1 MANESYRPPRVGT
14 IGLGIGLFVVL
25 LILVCSLSQGVKW
38 AGAALLFLPE
48 RLGLAEPVHRAEIT
62 PLDMQISPLQVSFA
76 YAQAYHIYTSDYDLL
91 VISDVLA
98 QSDAPAWLTV
108 IQSGTDARVQ
118 VTILGRGLMP
128 YDSPLAAG
136 RPVLAMQI
144 EEAGSYILD
153 FPTRKATMTIVPDR
167 TTGREAAILTTFAV
181 QLAVLAAP
189 LAVALY
195 RRELRLRG
203 LLRASRRSSREKFAR
218 IRDLGRPPSR
228 PPEDR

>member
-1 MANESYRPPRVGT
+1 MTSESYRPPRIRT

-48 RLGLAEPVHRAEIT
+48 RVGLVEPVHRAEVT
-62 PLDMQISPLQVSFA
+62 PIDMQASPLQIAFPT
-76 YAQAYHIYTSDYDLL
+76 AQAYHVYTSDYDLL
-91 VISDVLA
+91 VISDELA
-98 QSDAPAWLTV
+98 RSEAPAWLTV
-108 IQSGTDARVQ
+108 TQSETGSRVQ

-128 YDSPLAAG
+128 YDSPWAAG

-144 EEAGSYILD
+144 EEGGSYILD

-167 TTGREAAILTTFAV
+167 TTGLEAVIITAFV
-181 QLAVLAAP
+181 VELAGLAAP
-189 LAVALY
+189 FAIALY

-203 LLRASRRSSREKFAR
+203 LLRARRRSSQEKFAK
-218 IRDLGRPPSR
+218 IRDLAQPSEHA
-228 PPEDR
+228 PEDR

>member
-1 MANESYRPPRVGT
+1 MANESYRSPRVRT

-38 AGAALLFLPE
+38 AGVALLFLPE
-48 RLGLAEPVHRAEIT
+48 RLGLAEPVHRAEVT
-62 PLDMQISPLQVSFA
+62 PIDMQTSPLQVSFPE
-76 YAQAYHIYTSDYDLL
+76 AQAYHVYTSDYELL
-91 VISDVLA
+91 VISDELA
-98 QSDAPAWLTV
+98 RSDAPAWLTV
-108 IQSGTDARVQ
+108 IRSETGARVQ
-118 VTILGRGLMP
+118 VAILGRGLMP

-144 EEAGSYILD
+144 EHAGSYVLD

-167 TTGREAAILTTFAV
+167 TTGREAAIFAAFAV

-195 RRELRLRG
+195 RRESRLRG
-203 LLRASRRSSREKFAR
+203 LLRARRRSSREKFAR
-218 IRDLGRPPSR
+218 IRDLGRPSDR

>member
-1 MANESYRPPRVGT
+1 VANESYRPPRVRT

-48 RLGLAEPVHRAEIT
+48 RVGLFEPVHRAEVT
-62 PLDMQISPLQVSFA
+62 PLDMQSSPLQVSFPG
-76 YAQAYHIYTSDYDLL
+76 AQTYHIYTSDYDLL
-91 VISDVLA
+91 VISDALA
-98 QSDAPAWLTV
+98 RSEAPAWLTV
-108 IQSGTDARVQ
+108 IRSGTGARVQ

-144 EEAGSYILD
+144 EEAGSYVLD

-167 TTGREAAILTTFAV
+167 TTGREAAIYAAFAV

-203 LLRASRRSSREKFAR
+203 LLRARRQSSREKYAR
-218 IRDLGRPPSR
+218 IRDLGRPSDR